1 MASLAI
7 AHPDFL
13 EGWIS
18 FRSHFL
24 QGEPCSNPGQN
35 RPENMLASETGG
47 PCQDSLQK
55 CCQRPR
61 LHYAT
66 GQTARR
72 HTPPRVCARHMWTLD
87 RDSKTLNRAQWEDKD
102 QQVGGMGPASQSG
115 QGCLPGIWKNG

>member
-7 AHPDFL
+7 THPDFL

-47 PCQDSLQK
+47 VPVRIAYKSVVKDPDSL
-55 CCQRPR
+55 CH
-61 LHYAT
+61 LT
-66 GQTARR
+66 
-72 HTPPRVCARHMWTLD
+72 
-87 RDSKTLNRAQWEDKD
+87 DS
-102 QQVGGMGPASQSG
+102 S
-115 QGCLPGIWKNG
+115 